1 MHRPPR
7 GRAPVQFA
15 RSRLRSR
22 VPAPVILL
30 PYTRLHPAT
39 ARLANRHAPG
49 HVRERLDPADR
60 EAYWRLLAGAW
71 REPGDLVLIEHD
83 IGIHAGVVEGFAACR
98 EPWCGHAYPLDR
110 GVMLACLGCTRFTG
124 SLKAG
129 EPDLIDVVGE
139 VTGDGLPRR
148 DWRRLDVR
156 IGDEL
161 RRRGYSLHEHRPGVK
176 HYHRY

>member
-1 MHRPPR
+1 M
-7 GRAPVQFA
+7 
-15 RSRLRSR
+15 
-22 VPAPVILL
+22 ILL

-49 HVRERLDPADR
+49 HVRVRLDPADR
-60 EAYWRLLAGAW
+60 EAYWRLLAQAW
-71 REPGDLVLIEHD
+71 GEPGDLAVIEHD
-83 IGIHAGVVEGFAACR
+83 IGVHAGVIPAFAGCP
-98 EPWCGHAYPLDR
+98 EPWCGFPYQLAR
-110 GVMLACLGCTRFTG
+110 GIGVRACLGCTRFAG
-124 SLKAG
+124 RLKAAG
-129 EPDLIDVVGE
+129 PDLLDVVGD

-161 RRRGYSLHEHRPGVK
+161 TRRGYALHVHEPQVA